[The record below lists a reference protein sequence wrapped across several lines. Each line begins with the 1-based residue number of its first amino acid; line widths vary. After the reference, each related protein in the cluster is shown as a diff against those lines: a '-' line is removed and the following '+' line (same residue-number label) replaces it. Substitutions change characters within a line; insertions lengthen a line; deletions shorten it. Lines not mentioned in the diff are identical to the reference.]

1 MQVTDFFCV
10 LVDYSEENN
19 CSSNDLDEFSEE
31 NEMVGAGMVKRK
43 SDVEGVNY

>member
-1 MQVTDFFCV
+1 MLLVTDFLCSV

-31 NEMVGAGMVKRK
+31 NEMVGTGMVKRR
-43 SDVEGVNY
+43 GRL